1 MAKPVPG
8 VLDDGEREQVETT
21 FGVDSE
27 QVARDHVISHA
38 LAAISSVSVSSASAA
53 ADPHPITTRACR
65 NRSEMSATLRRIR
78 GSSGWVV
85 HCGGPTLAPN
95 LSIQTTDGHALVRSA
110 DEYQRLSSGDSVVLP
125 RNFRASGVH
134 LVADRDEPLTLL
146 MFPGEAIAL
155 RPKRCAVLA
164 VGRVGRG

>member
-53 ADPHPITTRACR
+53 ADPHPITTRADAARSTR
-65 NRSEMSATLRRIR
+65 NRILLCMS
-78 GSSGWVV
+78 
-85 HCGGPTLAPN
+85 
-95 LSIQTTDGHALVRSA
+95 HAL
-110 DEYQRLSSGDSVVLP
+110 
-125 RNFRASGVH
+125 NFHG
-134 LVADRDEPLTLL
+134 
-146 MFPGEAIAL
+146 
-155 RPKRCAVLA
+155 
-164 VGRVGRG
+164 